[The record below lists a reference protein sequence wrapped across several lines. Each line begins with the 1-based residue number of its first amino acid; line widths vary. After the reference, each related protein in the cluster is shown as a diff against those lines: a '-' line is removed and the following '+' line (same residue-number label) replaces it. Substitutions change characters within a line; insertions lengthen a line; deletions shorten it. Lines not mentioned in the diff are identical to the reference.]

1 MPERRTQPRKDF
13 TYYMQ
18 LIDDDT
24 KELIGYLTDVSS
36 GGLKVDS
43 PNELPLNKDFRLC
56 MDNIGAVADKPSM
69 VFVARTRWCKVDF
82 FDPFTYNVGF
92 QIINIEPSDSLI
104 LQRVIETYGSEKT
117 GKKSSDYFRSN
128 RW

>member
-24 KELIGYLTDVSS
+24 KELIGYLTDISS

-43 PNELPLNKDFRLC
+43 PIELPVNKDYRLR

-69 VFVARTRWCKVDF
+69 VFVARTRWCKVDYL
-82 FDPFTYNVGF
+82 DPFTYNVGF
-92 QIINIEPSDSLI
+92 QIINIDPSDSLI
-104 LQRVIETYGSEKT
+104 LHRVIATYGSEKT
-117 GKKSSDYFRSN
+117 GKKSSDFFRSN

>member
-18 LIDDDT
+18 LVDDDS
-24 KELIGYLTDVSS
+24 KELVGYLTDVST

-43 PNELPLNKDFRLC
+43 PNELPLNKDFRLR

-69 VFVARTRWCKVDF
+69 VFVARSKWCKVDI

-92 QIINIEPSDSLI
+92 QIINIDSSDLHI
-104 LQRVIETYGSEKT
+104 LQRVIEAYGSDKT
-117 GKKSSDYFRSN
+117 GKKASDFFRSN
-128 RW
+128 KW

>member
-24 KELIGYLTDVSS
+24 KELIGYLTDVSK

-43 PNELPLNKDFRLC
+43 PNELPVNKDFRLC
-56 MDNIGAVADKPSM
+56 MDNIGSVADKPSM
-69 VFVARTRWCKVDF
+69 VFVARTRWCKVDAL
-82 FDPFTYNVGF
+82 DPFTYNVGF
-92 QIINIEPSDSLI
+92 QIIRIEPADSLI
-104 LQRVIETYGSEKT
+104 LQRVIDTYGSEKSR
-117 GKKSSDYFRSN
+117 KKSSDYFRSN